1 MVNYDPKVISRV
13 VIGEKMS
20 QRYRELLLSLLRGHP
35 VLDKV
40 LVEEAYVDRKDFDIK
55 TKVIKNN
62 ELVAEQGHQSN
73 LACRLTLQ

>member
-62 ELVAEQGHQSN
+62 ELVAEN
-73 LACRLTLQ
+73 V